1 MLKHRRFGGSGMW
14 EHYKEIVEVK
24 EDRSRGRWD
33 VRAI

>member
-1 MLKHRRFGGSGMW
+1 
-14 EHYKEIVEVK
+14 VK